1 MLPSR
6 LFGRFIIYSTI
17 LKQRSMSNVLM
28 RQFRFEFHHLAPFGS
43 LEQIIHHQPMTMSIR
58 SLAKGKDRVREK
70 NRSDRPKVMLNDD
83 EMEQVMQYEELR
95 SQVDLMID
103 EFKNDLKL
111 NFNVKLNPRVIER
124 FVIIICCVF
133 LCLPF

>member
-1 MLPSR
+1 
-6 LFGRFIIYSTI
+6 
-17 LKQRSMSNVLM
+17 M
-28 RQFRFEFHHLAPFGS
+28 RQFRFEFNHLAPLSS

-111 NFNVKLNPRVIER
+111 NE
-124 FVIIICCVF
+124 
-133 LCLPF
+133 